1 MPRRRLGRLPGILSH
16 HHLLHPLLGLLAGC
30 YSPIALLLSL
40 LAAVPLDRQFV
51 LHPLKSL
58 FDNLLLAD
66 RTLERLIPGEP
77 LMGQFGLEVAD
88 RRLHLLE
95 PMFRV
100 LSRGDLLVQS
110 LSRCVELVGAGAVIL
125 IPVDHRDTNLAI
137 TDETPTLW
145 M

>member
-1 MPRRRLGRLPGILSH
+1 
-16 HHLLHPLLGLLAGC
+16 
-30 YSPIALLLSL
+30 
-40 LAAVPLDRQFV
+40 
-51 LHPLKSL
+51 
-58 FDNLLLAD
+58 
-66 RTLERLIPGEP
+66 
-77 LMGQFGLEVAD
+77 MGQFGLEVAD